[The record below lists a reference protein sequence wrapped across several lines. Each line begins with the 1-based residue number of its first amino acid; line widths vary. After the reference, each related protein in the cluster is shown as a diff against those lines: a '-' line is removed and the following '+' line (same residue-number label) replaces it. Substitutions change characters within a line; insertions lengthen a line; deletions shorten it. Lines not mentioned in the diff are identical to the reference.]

1 MRQDAEVVAAHAEE
15 RAAYAPARV
24 IRQPRA
30 MRAWLFAVA
39 GLVFAMIVV
48 GGATRL
54 TGSGRSITEW
64 RPIMGAIP
72 PLSKSDWQDAFA
84 KYKQIPQYQQLN
96 KGMSL
101 GQFKAIFWWEWTH
114 RFLGRFIGV
123 AFLLPFLYFVAT
135 RQVSR
140 ALRARLAGIFALGG
154 VQGAAGWYMVS
165 SGLADRVSV
174 SQYRLALHLSLAML
188 IFGALLWVAM
198 TLDQRRPRTAAW
210 SPTQKRAAFV
220 LGAVFLQVILGA
232 LVAGMKA
239 GMAYNTW
246 PLMDG
251 QWIPTGLFVMHP
263 WYANFFEN
271 ALTVQ
276 FDHRVMAY
284 LVFVA
289 VLWHVWRTNREPH
302 GARVRSSATVLAAA
316 VLAQV
321 ALGIWTLLAQVP
333 LPLGLVHQ
341 AGAATV
347 FGIAVWHLHAA
358 RAA

>member
-1 MRQDAEVVAAHAEE
+1 MVASHAEGRDAGNV
-15 RAAYAPARV
+15 RA

-30 MRAWLFAVA
+30 MRAWLLAVA
-39 GLVFAMIVV
+39 ALVFAMIVV

-54 TGSGRSITEW
+54 TGSGLSITEW
-64 RPIMGAIP
+64 QPIMGAIP
-72 PLSKSDWQDAFA
+72 PLSEADWQEAFT
-84 KYKQIPQYQQLN
+84 KYKQIPQYEQIN
-96 KGMSL
+96 KGMTL
-101 GQFKAIFWWEWTH
+101 GAFKTIYWWEWAH

-123 AFLLPFLYFVAT
+123 VFLLPFLYFLAT
-135 RQVSR
+135 RQVTR
-140 ALRARLAGIFALGG
+140 ALVGRLAGIFVLGG

-198 TLDQRRPRTAAW
+198 TLDRRRPKAGPW
-210 SPTQKRAAFV
+210 STTQKRAAFI

-239 GMAYNTW
+239 GLAYNTW

-251 QWIPTGLFVMHP
+251 QLVPSGLFVMHP

-271 ALTVQ
+271 AMTVQ
-276 FDHRVMAY
+276 FDHRLMAY
-284 LVFVA
+284 VVLGA
-289 VLWHVWRTNREPH
+289 LLWHLWRVQGDSASRT
-302 GARVRSSATVLAAA
+302 ARTSAGVLAAA

-333 LPLGLVHQ
+333 LALGLVHQ
-341 AGAATV
+341 AGAAIV
-347 FGIAVWHLHAA
+347 FGLAVWHLYAVR
-358 RAA
+358 RA